1 MYQSLSWRACF
12 DDCELGRLVGTVL
25 GSVSG
30 VPLQGPFAHVWLA
43 AGRWVGGAASTRI
56 VMPQKGFIAA
66 LVGRSDRACLAESSS
81 DTRWVRVECSWVS
94 VWWQWVGGRRSRAW
108 RMAVRRQIR
117 VAGPLESWP
126 EHFKAGG
133 RVSAI
138 QADPA
143 ARFAATAQ
151 ESYDPS
157 YPPCLSFALSCSSG
171 H

>member
-1 MYQSLSWRACF
+1 MYQSLSRRACF

-30 VPLQGPFAHVWLA
+30 VPLQGPFAHVWLD

-81 DTRWVRVECSWVS
+81 DTRGGVS
-94 VWWQWVGGRRSRAW
+94 MGCQPVGVGGRRSRAW